1 MSVFSRNEEKDII
14 RAFKSNAKTHSIL
27 EEKKFIPLYA
37 KHIHFLVTR
46 ASWVVSKI
54 YQHFTKQSK
63 FKRDF
68 VVTNQKSRQKATTN
82 VERDFYKLLNNS
94 NFGMDCRSNIDNR
107 TLEPI
112 YDEISEIAFIKKY
125 DNIFDNEKYFQ
136 FSDANI
142 MMEEV
147 NEKYHKLIFE
157 LDKSNPTYLARKCY
171 SESKRE
177 EDLNSIKAIEE
188 KKNALVEKKD
198 WR

>member
-1 MSVFSRNEEKDII
+1 
-14 RAFKSNAKTHSIL
+14 
-27 EEKKFIPLYA
+27 
-37 KHIHFLVTR
+37 
-46 ASWVVSKI
+46 
-54 YQHFTKQSK
+54 
-63 FKRDF
+63 
-68 VVTNQKSRQKATTN
+68 
-82 VERDFYKLLNNS
+82 
-94 NFGMDCRSNIDNR
+94 MDCRSNIDNR

-177 EDLNSIKAIEE
+177 EDLNSIKAMEE
-188 KKNALVEKKD
+188 KKKRSGGKKRLKITLKIKYLRYLSHKKQKYLLIFALRNLSAVNHSH
-198 WR
+198 

>member
-1 MSVFSRNEEKDII
+1 
-14 RAFKSNAKTHSIL
+14 
-27 EEKKFIPLYA
+27 
-37 KHIHFLVTR
+37 
-46 ASWVVSKI
+46 
-54 YQHFTKQSK
+54 
-63 FKRDF
+63 
-68 VVTNQKSRQKATTN
+68 
-82 VERDFYKLLNNS
+82 
-94 NFGMDCRSNIDNR
+94 MDCRSNIDNR

-142 MMEEV
+142 MMQEV

-177 EDLNSIKAIEE
+177 EDLNSIKAMEE
-188 KKNALVEKKD
+188 KKTLWWKKKIEDNIEDKVPQVSKSQKTKILVDFCTEKSVSSKSFALKEKQQV
-198 WR
+198 

>member
-1 MSVFSRNEEKDII
+1 
-14 RAFKSNAKTHSIL
+14 
-27 EEKKFIPLYA
+27 
-37 KHIHFLVTR
+37 
-46 ASWVVSKI
+46 
-54 YQHFTKQSK
+54 
-63 FKRDF
+63 
-68 VVTNQKSRQKATTN
+68 
-82 VERDFYKLLNNS
+82 
-94 NFGMDCRSNIDNR
+94 MDCRSNIDNR

-125 DNIFDNEKYFQ
+125 HSIFDNEKYFQ

-188 KKNALVEKKD
+188 KKTLWWKKKIED
-198 WR
+198 NIEDKVPQVSKSQ

>member
-1 MSVFSRNEEKDII
+1 
-14 RAFKSNAKTHSIL
+14 
-27 EEKKFIPLYA
+27 
-37 KHIHFLVTR
+37 
-46 ASWVVSKI
+46 
-54 YQHFTKQSK
+54 
-63 FKRDF
+63 
-68 VVTNQKSRQKATTN
+68 
-82 VERDFYKLLNNS
+82 
-94 NFGMDCRSNIDNR
+94 MDCRSNIDNR

-177 EDLNSIKAIEE
+177 EDLNSIKAMEE
-188 KKNALVEKKD
+188 KKTLWWKKKIED
-198 WR
+198 NIEDKVPQVSKSQ